1 MSLQKICMACINID
15 ATCACELQ
23 LCSMMICSSTT
34 PRTLQPLLFRSRRS
48 AQHGQFPW
56 PVADRCYSL
65 PVYGVCGVSAGF
77 TTQRANDVEPYF
89 TETNLI
95 GSDLCLSLDAPLIY
109 DRDRCADLC
118 ILPGFGV
125 VGEGTMSSWW
135 LCFVRDVVVDGGKV
149 LRFLARV
156 RGDFFCARSCAQDL
170 LFGSVKSKHLSQL

>member
-1 MSLQKICMACINID
+1 MACIKID
-15 ATCACELQ
+15 ATCELQ
-23 LCSMMICSSTT
+23 LCSVVICSSTT
-34 PRTLQPLLFRSRRS
+34 PPTLQPLLFRSRRS

-65 PVYGVCGVSAGF
+65 PVYGVCCVSAGF
-77 TTQRANDVEPYF
+77 DVEPYF

-135 LCFVRDVVVDGGKV
+135 LCFVCDVVVDGGKV

-156 RGDFFCARSCAQDL
+156 RGDFFCARSCAQD
-170 LFGSVKSKHLSQL
+170 FIWECESKHMSQL

>member
-1 MSLQKICMACINID
+1 MACINID
-15 ATCACELQ
+15 ATCELQ

-34 PRTLQPLLFRSRRS
+34 PPTLQPLLFRSRRS

-65 PVYGVCGVSAGF
+65 PVYGVCCVSAGF
-77 TTQRANDVEPYF
+77 TTQRANDVEPFF

-109 DRDRCADLC
+109 DQDRCADLC

-135 LCFVRDVVVDGGKV
+135 LCFVCDGWSMAEK
-149 LRFLARV
+149 
-156 RGDFFCARSCAQDL
+156 FCASSRACVAIFFAHEAARKTFYL
-170 LFGSVKSKHLSQL
+170 GV